1 MKNENSICGHL
12 RFDPRKSAFKK
23 GGEKEM
29 KKNGLGL
36 GLGVVAIC
44 MLLLLFT
51 PAAEAAG
58 LAVDP
63 GAIEVKNVPL
73 GKVVRVS
80 ELTGEKLR
88 IKNKGSRVSAYTIS
102 ILKTK
107 ETTSKL
113 QEGYE
118 DIPKT
123 DWIWPEKEEIQ
134 IAGNSIK
141 EVELYLKIP
150 KKKKYYGEK
159 YQAIIEIK
167 SKKDTPGD
175 LFVLA
180 VQPRICLD
188 IGAKEKVRS
197 KKEKGK
203 SKKGK

>member
-1 MKNENSICGHL
+1 
-12 RFDPRKSAFKK
+12 
-23 GGEKEM
+23 
-29 KKNGLGL
+29 
-36 GLGVVAIC
+36 
-44 MLLLLFT
+44 MLLLLCT

-88 IKNKGSRVSAYTIS
+88 IKNKGSRVSTYTIS
-102 ILKTK
+102 ILKTGD
-107 ETTSKL
+107 TTSKL
-113 QEGYE
+113 QEGYK

-123 DWIWPEKEEIQ
+123 DWIWPEEEEIR
-134 IAGNSIK
+134 IAGNSIRA
-141 EVELYLKIP
+141 VELYLKIP

-180 VQPRICLD
+180 VRPRICLD
-188 IGAKEKVRS
+188 IEAQK
-197 KKEKGK
+197 KGK